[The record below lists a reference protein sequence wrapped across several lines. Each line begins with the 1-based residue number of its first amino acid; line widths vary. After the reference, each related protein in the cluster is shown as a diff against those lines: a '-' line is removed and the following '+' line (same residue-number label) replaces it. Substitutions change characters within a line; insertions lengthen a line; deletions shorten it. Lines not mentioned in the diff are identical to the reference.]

1 MHSGHRCRP
10 LQRHQALAATL
21 LSVLCAPALAQTTAQ
36 AADQGKLEVAQALP
50 PITVI
55 GSKDDAAA
63 LVGSGQYVDREDIT
77 RQGYDDIHRLLREI
91 PGVYV
96 REEDGYGLFPNI
108 SLRGVDPGRSA
119 KLTLMEDGVLT
130 APAPYTD
137 PAAYYSPTA
146 GRMHGIEV
154 LKGSS
159 QVRYG
164 PHSTGGVI
172 NYLSTPIPDS
182 REGYI
187 RSVFGSDNEFRNQVW
202 VGETVESAGSGRFGY
217 LVEIYQRSTDGFKEL
232 DQPQTRVGPGAGDT
246 GFSNIEPMIKL
257 SWEPATALRQR
268 FEFKYGYTD
277 RDADETYLGLTTAD
291 FDANP
296 YRRYAGSRFDNIAT
310 EHQRSYLRH
319 SIAFSEATQLTT
331 TAYYNEFHR
340 NWFKIFGV
348 NDGTANVSLGAALAD
363 PAQSQALAVLRGEAA
378 GNLRYRNNNREY
390 SLRGVETQI
399 AHAFA
404 TGSIEHRLH
413 GGLRLHEDDIFRFQ
427 NDETFTQDDSGA
439 ITGHVIN
446 PPGSQENREARTR
459 ALSAWLEDE
468 IRIGRLTLRPG
479 VRIEDLDWDVAN
491 FNSGS
496 SADGGDSFYT
506 AGIGV
511 NWEQRPGF
519 NWFGGLYQ
527 GISPPDPGSG
537 TAAVP
542 AKEERSLSLEAG
554 LRYSNGA
561 GLSSEAVLF
570 ATRFDN
576 LIVTGNLGASGTGDG
591 GAVGEVDVYGLEYAL
606 RFDPLASREGT
617 LQLPMFLA
625 VTYTSAEIANDS
637 TGSGTG
643 GGNVESIFS
652 GGRKGAELPYIPEW
666 QATAGI
672 GLRAGIWALD
682 LQAQYVDAVWATAL
696 NSREEVILAA
706 ADTLAP
712 DARGGRI
719 DSIFLVDLTAS
730 AQVHPRVKLFA
741 NVFNLLD
748 NEYIV
753 SRLPEG
759 PRPGAPLTA
768 LVGIEARL
776 F

>member
-1 MHSGHRCRP
+1 MSCGR
-10 LQRHQALAATL
+10 RHPPARARVLAGSL
-21 LSVLCAPALAQTTAQ
+21 LVLSVVPAAAQSAAQ
-36 AADQGKLEVAQALP
+36 ADAGQKLEVAEALP
-50 PITVI
+50 PIAVI
-55 GSKDDAAA
+55 GSKEEAAA
-63 LVGSGQYVDREDIT
+63 LVGSGQFVDREDIT

-108 SLRGVDPGRSA
+108 SLRGVDPGRSS
-119 KLTLMEDGVLT
+119 KLTLMEDGILT
-130 APAPYTD
+130 APAPYSD

-182 REGYI
+182 REGYL
-187 RSVFGSDNEFRNQVW
+187 RSAFGSDNEFRNQVW
-202 VGETVESAGSGRFGY
+202 IGETVEAAGGGRFGY

-232 DQPQTRVGPGAGDT
+232 DQPQTRVGPGAGET

-257 SWEPATALRQR
+257 SWEPATALKQR

-319 SIAFSEATQLTT
+319 SIAFSETTQLTT
-331 TAYYNEFHR
+331 TAYDNEFHR

-348 NDGTANVSLGAALAD
+348 NDGTSNVSLGAALAD
-363 PAQSQALAVLRGEAA
+363 PARAQALAVLRGEAA
-378 GNLRYRNNNREY
+378 GTLRYRNNNREY
-390 SLRGVETQI
+390 SLRGIESQLSQ
-399 AHAFA
+399 AFS
-404 TGSIEHRLH
+404 TGSIQHRLTA
-413 GGLRLHEDDIFRFQ
+413 GVRLHEDDIFRFQ
-427 NDETFTQDDSGA
+427 NNELFTQDESGA
-439 ITGHVIN
+439 ITGHTIDA
-446 PPGSQENREARTR
+446 PGSQDNREASTR
-459 ALSAWLEDE
+459 ALAVWIEDE

-479 VRIEDLDWDVAN
+479 VRIEDLDWDVEN

-496 SADGGDSFYT
+496 QAEGGETYST

-527 GISPPDPGSG
+527 GMSPPDPASGSDDED
-537 TAAVP
+537 P
-542 AKEERSLSLEAG
+542 AEEERSLSLEAG

-561 GLSSEAVLF
+561 GLSTEAVLF
-570 ATRFDN
+570 ATQFDN
-576 LIVTGNLGASGTGDG
+576 LIVSGNLGASGTGDG
-591 GAVGEVDVYGLEYAL
+591 GAVGEVDVYGLEYIL
-606 RFDPLASREGT
+606 RLDPLAARDGT
-617 LQLPMFLA
+617 LQMPMFVS

-637 TGSGTG
+637 NAG
-643 GGNVESIFS
+643 GDPESIFS

-672 GLRAGIWALD
+672 GLRSGIWALD

-696 NSREEVILAA
+696 NNREEVILAA

-768 LVGIEARL
+768 LVGLEARL

>member
-1 MHSGHRCRP
+1 MHFGRHRP
-10 LQRHQALAATL
+10 LRRHVLAGT
-21 LSVLCAPALAQTTAQ
+21 VLAVFAAPAAAQPATEAVD
-36 AADQGKLEVAQALP
+36 AKKIEPAQALP
-50 PITVI
+50 PINVL
-55 GSKDDAAA
+55 GSREDAAA
-63 LVGSGQYVDREDIT
+63 LVGSGQYIDREDIT

-119 KLTLMEDGVLT
+119 KVTLMEDGILT
-130 APAPYTD
+130 APAPYSD
-137 PAAYYSPTA
+137 QAAYYSPTA
-146 GRMHGIEV
+146 GRMAGIEV

-159 QVRYG
+159 QVRFG

-172 NYLSTPIPDS
+172 NYLSTPIPEARD
-182 REGYI
+182 GYI
-187 RSVFGSDNEFRNQVW
+187 RSAYGSDNEFRNQAW
-202 VGETVESAGSGRFGY
+202 VGETVESAGNGRFGY

-232 DQPQTRVGPGAGDT
+232 DGPLTRVGPGADGT

-257 SWEPATALRQR
+257 SWEPATALKQR

-277 RDADETYLGLTTAD
+277 RNADETYLGLTAAD

-310 EHQRSYLRH
+310 EHKRSYLRH
-319 SIAFSEATQLTT
+319 SVAFSEATQLTT

-348 NDGTANVSLGAALAD
+348 NDGNGNVSLGAALAD
-363 PAQSQALAVLRGEAA
+363 PARAQALAVLRGEAA
-378 GNLRYRNNNREY
+378 GTLRYRNNNREY
-390 SLRGVETQI
+390 SLRGVESQLSQ
-399 AHAFA
+399 AFS
-404 TGSIEHRLH
+404 TGSIRHRLH
-413 GGLRLHEDDIFRFQ
+413 AGVRLHEDDIFRFQ
-427 NDETFTQDDSGA
+427 NNELFTQDDSGT
-439 ITGHVIN
+439 ITGHTIDA
-446 PPGSQENREARTR
+446 PGSQDNREASTR
-459 ALSAWLEDE
+459 ALAVWIEDE

-479 VRIEDLDWDVAN
+479 VRIEDLDWDLQN

-496 SADGGDSFYT
+496 QADGGETYTT
-506 AGIGV
+506 AGVGM

-519 NWFGGLYQ
+519 NWFGGIYQ
-527 GISPPDPGSG
+527 GMSPPDPASGSDDED
-537 TAAVP
+537 P
-542 AKEERSLSLEAG
+542 AEEERSLSLEAG
-554 LRYSNGA
+554 LRYSNGS
-561 GLSSEAVLF
+561 GLSTEAVLF

-576 LIVTGNLGASGTGDG
+576 LIVSGNLGASGTGDG
-591 GAVGEVDVYGLEYAL
+591 GAVGKVDVYGLEYAL
-606 RFDPLASREGT
+606 RYDPLAVRDGT
-617 LQLPMFLA
+617 LQMPMFVS

-637 TGSGTG
+637 NAG
-643 GGNVESIFS
+643 GDPESIFS

-672 GLRAGIWALD
+672 GLRSGIWALD
-682 LQAQYVDAVWATAL
+682 LQAQYVAETWATAL
-696 NSREEVILAA
+696 NTVDEVILVDT
-706 ADTLAP
+706 DTLAP

-748 NEYIV
+748 NEYVV

-768 LVGIEARL
+768 LIGIEARL

>member
-1 MHSGHRCRP
+1 MHSGSRCRP
-10 LQRHQALAATL
+10 LQRPQVLAVTL
-21 LSVLCAPALAQTTAQ
+21 ISLFAAPAMAQTAAQ

-119 KLTLMEDGVLT
+119 KLTLMEDGILT

-172 NYLSTPIPDS
+172 NYLSTPVPES
-182 REGYI
+182 REGYV

-246 GFSNIEPMIKL
+246 GFSNVEPMIKL

-268 FEFKYGYTD
+268 FELKYGYTE

-310 EHQRSYLRH
+310 EHKRSYLRH

-348 NDGTANVSLGAALAD
+348 NDGSANVSLGAALAD
-363 PAQSQALAVLRGEAA
+363 PARAQALAVLRGEAA
-378 GNLRYRNNNREY
+378 GTLRYRNNNREY
-390 SLRGVETQI
+390 SLRGVETQV

-439 ITGHVIN
+439 ITGHMIN
-446 PPGSQENREARTR
+446 APGSQENREAKTR

-491 FNSGS
+491 FNNGS

-537 TAAVP
+537 TAAEP

-561 GLSSEAVLF
+561 GLSTEAVLF

-606 RFDPLASREGT
+606 RFDPLARRDGT

-637 TGSGTG
+637 TGSGSG

-768 LVGIEARL
+768 LVGLEARL

>member
-1 MHSGHRCRP
+1 MNIGRRRCAV
-10 LQRHQALAATL
+10 QRRHALVATL
-21 LSVLCAPALAQTTAQ
+21 LALSSAPAAAQPAVTD
-36 AADQGKLEVAQALP
+36 AASGKLEVAQALP

-55 GSKDDAAA
+55 GSKEEAAA

-119 KLTLMEDGVLT
+119 KLTLMEDGILT
-130 APAPYTD
+130 SPAPYSD
-137 PAAYYSPTA
+137 PSAYYSPTA
-146 GRMHGIEV
+146 GRMQGIEV

-159 QVRYG
+159 QVRFG

-172 NYLSTPIPDS
+172 NYLSTPIPEG
-182 REGYI
+182 REGYV

-202 VGETVESAGSGRFGY
+202 VGETLESAGNGRFGY
-217 LVEIYQRSTDGFKEL
+217 LVEIYQRSTDGFKQL
-232 DQPQTRVGPGAGDT
+232 DQPQTRVGPSAGDT
-246 GFSNIEPMIKL
+246 GFSNVEPMIKL
-257 SWEPATALRQR
+257 SWEPDTALRQR

-277 RDADETYLGLTTAD
+277 RDADETYLGLSTAD

-310 EHQRSYLRH
+310 EQQRSYLRH
-319 SIAFSEATQLTT
+319 SVAFSEATQLTT
-331 TAYYNEFHR
+331 TAYYNYFHR

-348 NDGTANVSLGAALAD
+348 NDGNANVSLGAALAD
-363 PAQSQALAVLRGEAA
+363 PAQAQALAVVRGEAA
-378 GNLRYRNNNREY
+378 GTLRYRNNNREY
-390 SLRGVETQI
+390 SLRGIETQL
-399 AHAFA
+399 AQAFS
-404 TGSIEHRLH
+404 TGSVEHRVH
-413 GGLRLHEDDIFRFQ
+413 AGLRLHEDDVFRFQ
-427 NDETFTQDDSGA
+427 NDETFTQDDRGA

-446 PPGSQENREARTR
+446 APGSQDNREAATR

-468 IRIGRLTLRPG
+468 IRVGRLTLRPG
-479 VRIEDLDWDVAN
+479 VRIEDLEWDVEN
-491 FNSGS
+491 FASGS
-496 SADGGDSFYT
+496 RADGGETYYT
-506 AGIGV
+506 AGMGV

-527 GISPPDPGSG
+527 GISPPSPASG
-537 TAAVP
+537 TAAQP
-542 AKEERSLSLEAG
+542 PDEERSLSLEAG
-554 LRYSNGA
+554 LRYSNGG
-561 GLSSEAVLF
+561 GLSTEVVLF
-570 ATRFDN
+570 ATQFEN

-591 GAVGEVDVYGLEYAL
+591 GAVGEVDVHGIEYAL
-606 RFDPLASREGT
+606 RFDPLARRNGN

-625 VTYTSAEIANDS
+625 VTYTNAEIANDS

-652 GGRKGAELPYIPEW
+652 GGRKGAKLPYIPEW

-672 GLRAGIWALD
+672 GVRSGIWALD

-696 NSREEVILAA
+696 NSRDEVILAA
-706 ADTLAP
+706 ANTLAP

-719 DSIFLVDLTAS
+719 DSIFLVDVTAS
-730 AQVHPRVKLFA
+730 AQVHPRIKLFA

-768 LVGIEARL
+768 LVGVEARL

>member
-10 LQRHQALAATL
+10 LQRHQALTVTL
-21 LSVLCAPALAQTTAQ
+21 LSLFAAPVMAQSATQ

-172 NYLSTPIPDS
+172 NYLSTPIPES

-202 VGETVESAGSGRFGY
+202 IGETVESAGSGRFGY

-268 FEFKYGYTD
+268 FELKYGYTE

-310 EHQRSYLRH
+310 EHKRSYLRH
-319 SIAFSEATQLTT
+319 SVAFSEATQLTT

-348 NDGTANVSLGAALAD
+348 NDGSANVSLGAALAD
-363 PAQSQALAVLRGEAA
+363 PARAQALAVLRGEAA
-378 GNLRYRNNNREY
+378 GTLRYRNNNREY

-446 PPGSQENREARTR
+446 PAGSQENREAKTR

-491 FNSGS
+491 FNNGS
-496 SADGGDSFYT
+496 SADGSDSFYT

-537 TAAVP
+537 TAAEP

-561 GLSSEAVLF
+561 GVSTEAVLF

-606 RFDPLASREGT
+606 RFDPLASRDGT

-637 TGSGTG
+637 TGSGSG

-652 GGRKGAELPYIPEW
+652 GGRKGAKLPYIPEW
-666 QATAGI
+666 QATAGV

-741 NVFNLLD
+741 NLFNLLD

-768 LVGIEARL
+768 LVGVEARL